1 MYQYGN
7 VAVQYQKEK
16 QKKPIN
22 KQNQQQH
29 QHQQPHRN
37 PVRPVISTGE
47 KLLYILSIIVVVAVL
62 SSLLMRMATISQ
74 YNYEIQ
80 SMERETAQIEERISN
95 LQLEVAT
102 LSAPERIIKLAQD
115 EWGMELNESTVRI
128 LSNPSTPEGD
138 KENSSMDE

>member
-16 QKKPIN
+16 QRKPIN
-22 KQNQQQH
+22 KRNQQQ
-29 QHQQPHRN
+29 QQPQKN
-37 PVRPVISTGE
+37 PVRSVFSTGE

-80 SMERETAQIEERISN
+80 SMEKETAQIEERISN

-102 LSAPERIIKLAQD
+102 LSSPERIIKLAQE
-115 EWGMELNESTVRI
+115 EWGMALNESTVRI
-128 LSNPSTPEGD
+128 LSTPSTPED
-138 KENSSMDE
+138 EKEKSSMDE

>member
-7 VAVQYQKEK
+7 VAVQYQKER
-16 QKKPIN
+16 QRKPIYRQN
-22 KQNQQQH
+22 K
-29 QHQQPHRN
+29 QHQQQPQKQ
-37 PVRPVISTGE
+37 PIKSVISTGE
-47 KLLYILSIIVVVAVL
+47 KLLYILTIIIVVAVL

-102 LSAPERIIKLAQD
+102 LSAPERIIKLAQE

-128 LSNPSTPEGD
+128 LSNPSTPEG
-138 KENSSMDE
+138 ENEKSSMDE